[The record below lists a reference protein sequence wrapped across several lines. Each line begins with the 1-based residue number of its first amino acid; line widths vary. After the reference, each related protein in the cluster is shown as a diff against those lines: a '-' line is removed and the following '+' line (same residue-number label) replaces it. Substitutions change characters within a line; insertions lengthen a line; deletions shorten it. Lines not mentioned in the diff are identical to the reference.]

1 MATADNRSLGELMGE
16 LSRETGT
23 LVRQEFE
30 LATTELTSRI
40 REVGGHAAFAA
51 VGTAMLH
58 AGMLVVLGALVIGLA
73 QLGLQPWL
81 AAAIVAVLAMVGGY
95 VMMTSGLSRIK
106 HTPLTPQQTIE
117 TLRENAKWTT
127 GQRA

>member
-1 MATADNRSLGELMGE
+1 MATADNRSLGELMAE

-23 LVRQEFE
+23 LVRQEVE
-30 LATTELTSRI
+30 LATTELTSRVS
-40 REVGGHAAFAA
+40 ELAGHAAFAA
-51 VGTAMLH
+51 VGAAMLH
-58 AGMLVVLGALVIGLA
+58 AGVLVVLAAIVIGLS

-81 AAAIVAVLAMVGGY
+81 AATIVAVLAMVGGY
-95 VMMTSGLSRIK
+95 VMMNSGVSRIK
-106 HTPLTPQQTIE
+106 QTPLKPRQTIE